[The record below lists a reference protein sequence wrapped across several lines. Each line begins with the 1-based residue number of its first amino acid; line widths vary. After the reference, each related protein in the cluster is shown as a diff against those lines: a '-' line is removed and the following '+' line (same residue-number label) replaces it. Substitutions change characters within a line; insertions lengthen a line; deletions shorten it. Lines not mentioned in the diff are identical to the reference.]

1 MGAKKDLRE
10 LWDDVYAITGI
21 LSYCVSE
28 FETTKKALDNCKFD
42 VFFNQLND
50 EQKALINNR
59 LVYQDRQSH
68 INAYNFVEEK
78 IQDVLKEHHVST
90 LLD

>member
-10 LWDDVYAITGI
+10 LWDDFYAITGV

-28 FETTKKALDNCKFD
+28 FETMKKALDDRKFD
-42 VFFNQLND
+42 VFFNQLDD
-50 EQKALINNR
+50 EQKAIINNR
-59 LVYQDRQSH
+59 LAYQDRQSH
-68 INAYNFVEEK
+68 INAYNFVEKK
-78 IQDVLKEHHVST
+78 IQGVLKEHHVST